1 MTENED
7 LTFGGYL
14 GPDFQLKIFWQ
25 LLVEPDFAEKMMPYL
40 SASYFDNQILKRFFI
55 VMKEYADE
63 NGKPPNIQNKSIDLA
78 IQRYKNEHD
87 STDEELLKA
96 QLEKIKNWD
105 EGVLNGNI
113 AFDGDVV
120 QKEAWFFIKQ
130 QEYKRFADYISAKVK
145 SGDIRSKTTVYQ
157 IEENIKKISN
167 IGDVEDY
174 GIEIFENI
182 ESALKKDHRN
192 PIPTGIKVLDEAMG
206 GGLGRGEIGLML
218 APSGVGKTSFLT
230 KVANTALDCDKN
242 VLQIIFEDTKD
253 QVRRKHYS
261 IWSGIKLSEFDDN
274 IDLIRDRIIEYHK
287 NINSKLVI
295 IKFPQ
300 EGITIPY
307 IKNWVERYQKK
318 FGVKFDEIIL
328 DYLDCI
334 EPHKKP
340 MDQNDAELI
349 VIKAFESMAAELDIP
364 MWSAIQTNR
373 SGFGAAFVD
382 VNSTGGSIKRVQKSH
397 FFMSVAKSPE
407 QKRAGLANIQILKA
421 RFAGDGQQFE
431 DAIFDN
437 DSMRI
442 EIREGSFSK
451 NVTIGEKVT
460 EDKISKLEDKVR
472 KISGSTEQSN
482 GNIPEINNKEVIEPS
497 NDEIEFDEEFSKYI
511 DSSNEPDEVS
521 QDGLESK
528 LAQMADK
535 QKVMN

>member
-1 MTENED
+1 MVENDD

-25 LLVEPDFAEKMMPYL
+25 LLVESEFAEKMMPYL

-55 VMKEYADE
+55 VMKEYTDE
-63 NGKPPNIQNKSIDLA
+63 NGKPPNIQNKSIDQA
-78 IQRYKNEHD
+78 IKRYKNEHD
-87 STDEELLKA
+87 STDEELLLA
-96 QLEKIKNWD
+96 QLTKIKNWD

-113 AFDGDVV
+113 KFDGDVV

-130 QEYKRFADYISAKVK
+130 QEYKSFADYVSAKVK
-145 SGDIRSKTTVYQ
+145 SGDIRSKTTIYQ
-157 IEENIKKISN
+157 IEENVKKISN

-174 GIEIFENI
+174 GIEIFENV

-206 GGLGRGEIGLML
+206 GGLGNGEIGLML
-218 APSGVGKTSFLT
+218 APSGVGKTTFLT
-230 KVANTALDCDKN
+230 KVANTALDYDKN

-261 IWSGIKLSEFDDN
+261 IWSGVRLSEFDDN
-274 IDLIRDRIIEYHK
+274 IDLIRDKIVEYHK
-287 NINSKLVI
+287 DIKSKLVI

-318 FGVKFDEIIL
+318 FGVIFDEIIL
-328 DYLDCI
+328 DYLDCV

-373 SGFGAAFVD
+373 SGFNATFVD
-382 VNSTGGSIKRVQKSH
+382 VTSTGGNIKRVQKSH
-397 FFMSVAKSPE
+397 FFMSVAKTPE

-442 EIREGSFSK
+442 EIRNNNFKK
-451 NVTIGEKVT
+451 NVTIGEKVS
-460 EDKISKLEDKVR
+460 EDGIAKLESKVR
-472 KISGSTEQSN
+472 KISGDTEQNN
-482 GNIPEINNKEVIEPS
+482 GYNSEVNNKKVIEPT
-497 NDEIEFDEEFSKYI
+497 NDDLEFDEEFSKYI
-511 DSSNEPDEVS
+511 TSDEDSSKNRDDLDSMLS
-521 QDGLESK
+521 Q
-528 LAQMADK
+528 LAGN
-535 QKVMN
+535 QKIKK